1 MIFLNI
7 SLIIR
12 VTFYNFLKF
21 SPTIHVVFFV
31 IVCLNYSAEATPAF
45 RQTIRRKRRLTL
57 TLAVSYWE
65 MYNPW

>member
-7 SLIIR
+7 LLIIR

-21 SPTIHVVFFV
+21 SPTIHVFFV
-31 IVCLNYSAEATPAF
+31 IVCLNYLAEATPAF
-45 RQTIRRKRRLTL
+45 RQTIKRRLTL
-57 TLAVSYWE
+57 TLTVSYWE